1 MYKLGVFST
10 FNCVFPL
17 LFSILVY
24 NKDRIRKL
32 RFGRSDYMDLSN
44 RSQKKVD
51 SILLNASRL
60 FVQHGYHKVT
70 MESVAQYANVSK
82 VTLYKYFNDKQILYE
97 HILKDIYLIEYNE
110 IVEIIESNLPFE
122 KKIDGV
128 VKVRIKKYYDKTKPI
143 YHGELILSFD
153 LQHFIKKYTKL
164 MSQQRTRLYD
174 QGKSEGYICKDVTD
188 ETLEIYFRI
197 IQKGLVSEFK
207 DLGELENE
215 NLSKLLKI
223 LYAGVLGCH
232 N

>member
-1 MYKLGVFST
+1 ME
-10 FNCVFPL
+10 
-17 LFSILVY
+17 
-24 NKDRIRKL
+24 
-32 RFGRSDYMDLSN
+32 LSN

-82 VTLYKYFNDKQILYE
+82 VTLYKYFNDKQVLYE
-97 HILKDIYLIEYNE
+97 HILKDIYLLEYNE
-110 IVEIIESNLPFE
+110 IVEIINSSLSFE

-128 VKVRIKKYYDKTKPI
+128 VKARIKKYYDKTKPI
-143 YHGELILSFD
+143 FQGEISLSYD
-153 LQHFIKKYTKL
+153 LQKFIKKYTKL
-164 MSQQRTRLYD
+164 MSQQRTKLYN
-174 QGKSEGYICKDVTD
+174 QGKKEGYICEDITD
-188 ETLEIYFRI
+188 ETLEMYFKI

-207 DLGELENE
+207 DLGELENDS
-215 NLSKLLKI
+215 LAKLLKI